1 MLTVL
6 RSVPTGRELCDAL
19 PLSDA
24 AKKAKAENDFIL
36 KEIISGKDKR
46 KLVVCGPCSADNP
59 QAAVEYCV
67 RLKSVADKVKDR
79 LFLTPRLYIAKARTR
94 GEDYQGLLLDLK
106 EGGSL
111 SDNVLLCRRMFTDVL
126 EQTGLP
132 IADELLF
139 AEQTELFGDLVSYY
153 FIGARQCDSP
163 FFRGLASGLDVA
175 VGVKNNLAGNLEL
188 LAYSLR
194 AIAMERRFFSGGR
207 EVVSG
212 GALCHGVLRGFSDC
226 DNVMHANNDDA
237 SVKKFS
243 RILKENKL
251 NEFIM
256 IDCSHA
262 NSGKNFRL
270 QRQNAV
276 SALKNPLCGGIML
289 ESYLEEGRCDGGRFG
304 CSKTDSCMGWKQT
317 EELLFELYRSI

>member
-1 MLTVL
+1 M
-6 RSVPTGRELCDAL
+6 
-19 PLSDA
+19 
-24 AKKAKAENDFIL
+24 
-36 KEIISGKDKR
+36 
-46 KLVVCGPCSADNP
+46 
-59 QAAVEYCV
+59 
-67 RLKSVADKVKDR
+67 
-79 LFLTPRLYIAKARTR
+79 
-94 GEDYQGLLLDLK
+94 
-106 EGGSL
+106 
-111 SDNVLLCRRMFTDVL
+111 
-126 EQTGLP
+126 
-132 IADELLF
+132 
-139 AEQTELFGDLVSYY
+139 
-153 FIGARQCDSP
+153 
-163 FFRGLASGLDVA
+163 
-175 VGVKNNLAGNLEL
+175 
-188 LAYSLR
+188 
-194 AIAMERRFFSGGR
+194 
-207 EVVSG
+207 VSG

-304 CSKTDSCMGWKQT
+304 CSRTDSCMGWKQT